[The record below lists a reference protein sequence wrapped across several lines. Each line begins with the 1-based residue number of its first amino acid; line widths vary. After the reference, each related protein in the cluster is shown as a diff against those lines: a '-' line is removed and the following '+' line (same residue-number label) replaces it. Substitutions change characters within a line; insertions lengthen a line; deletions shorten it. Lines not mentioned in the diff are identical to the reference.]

1 MTSIKTRFARLLP
14 PALML
19 MLRLALPLTLPL
31 ALMLFMGAPVFG
43 QEGGANPSPLA
54 AEIRN
59 LERKL
64 ETGSD
69 GPERRETWTMLAR
82 LQRLSGSVDA
92 AARSWREA
100 ALADPANRDDRSLLE
115 SSLCYLAL
123 GEFDAASDALRGVT
137 AGGTD
142 SAAYLDARYLAAQI
156 ELFRSGSAAA
166 LYALLTQPEYGAYR
180 PAIYYT
186 FWRLFGD
193 EVYRT
198 QVLTEFPDSPEARI
212 LQNEASPSLASET
225 AVNNLAA
232 GTVLAQPRPLWFLY
246 PGRGNIAIGRP
257 VPVQPP
263 EVPRQYEFSA
273 PPTPAAATVPAPAVA
288 AAPAPAVTGPR
299 AGPRTLQTGLF
310 SREENARSAAA
321 RLAAKG
327 FAAEIGRKTVN
338 GVAYWAVSVAPGED
352 SNRTIMR
359 LKDAGFESFPVFE

>member
-1 MTSIKTRFARLLP
+1 MPSVSLSLL
-14 PALML
+14 LSL
-19 MLRLALPLTLPL
+19 F
-31 ALMLFMGAPVFG
+31 LMLFMAAPVFG
-43 QEGGANPSPLA
+43 QDGGPSPLTT
-54 AEIRN
+54 EIRN

-64 ETGSD
+64 ETDLD
-69 GPERRETWTMLAR
+69 GPERRETWTKLAR

-100 ALADPANRDDRSLLE
+100 ALADPGNRDDRSLLE

-142 SAAYLDARYLAAQI
+142 SAAYPDAQYLAAQI

-193 EVYRT
+193 EAYRT

-212 LQNEASPSLASET
+212 LQSEASPPLASET

-232 GTVLAQPRPLWFLY
+232 GIVFAQPRPLWFLY
-246 PGRGNIAIGRP
+246 PGRGNVVIGRP
-257 VPVQPP
+257 IPVQPP
-263 EVPRQYEFSA
+263 EVPRQYELS
-273 PPTPAAATVPAPAVA
+273 PSV
-288 AAPAPAVTGPR
+288 APAPAPASAAAVATAPAPAATGPR
-299 AGPRTLQTGLF
+299 AGPQALQTGLF
-310 SREENARSAAA
+310 SREENAHAAVA

-327 FAAEIGRKTVN
+327 FAAEVGRKTVN

-352 SNRTIMR
+352 PNRTIMR
-359 LKDAGFESFPVFE
+359 LKDAGFESFPVF